1 MTGGETVL
9 RRFRVPNT
17 VNVLLLLVVP
27 VTVIKSYC
35 ARLPKGVVVVLLEA
49 ILYSVPVLA
58 KLITVPVMVDLWAV
72 TGCIVVLVCAMAVIY
87 GVFLF

>member
-1 MTGGETVL
+1 
-9 RRFRVPNT
+9 
-17 VNVLLLLVVP
+17 
-27 VTVIKSYC
+27 
-35 ARLPKGVVVVLLEA
+35 VVVVLLEA

-72 TGCIVVLVCAMAVIY
+72 VGCIVVLVCAMAVIY

>member
-1 MTGGETVL
+1 
-9 RRFRVPNT
+9 

-27 VTVIKSYC
+27 VTVIKSNC
-35 ARLPKGVVVVLLEA
+35 ARLPKRVVLVLLEA